1 MVEEGYA
8 TTLDVTVSVLDLVT
22 CVVPPALPTCLQIGV
37 SMGVWRLRTKK
48 IFCISPQKV
57 NIAGKI
63 SVMCFDKTGTL
74 TEDGLDLNGIA
85 SVNYSHNAVVFSPVH
100 CDLA

>member
-1 MVEEGYA
+1 M
-8 TTLDVTVSVLDLVT
+8 
-22 CVVPPALPTCLQIGV
+22 VPPALPTCLQIGI
-37 SMGVWRLRTKK
+37 SIGVWRLKRKN

-74 TEDGLDLNGIA
+74 TEDGLSLYGVTNID
-85 SVNYSHNAVVFSPVH
+85 YSSTKGLIFAPLETNPKSA
-100 CDLA
+100 